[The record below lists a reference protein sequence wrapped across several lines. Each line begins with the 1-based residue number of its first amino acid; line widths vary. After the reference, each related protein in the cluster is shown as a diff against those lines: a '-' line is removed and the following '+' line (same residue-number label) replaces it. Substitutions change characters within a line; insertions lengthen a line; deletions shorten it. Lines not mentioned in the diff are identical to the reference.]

1 MSFSITAIKD
11 QSNCS
16 HSLFLCYC
24 YVVKL
29 VFIKY
34 NNNSKTKEVE
44 DSGFEPGKGQ
54 YFV

>member
-44 DSGFEPGKGQ
+44 DSGFEPDKSQ